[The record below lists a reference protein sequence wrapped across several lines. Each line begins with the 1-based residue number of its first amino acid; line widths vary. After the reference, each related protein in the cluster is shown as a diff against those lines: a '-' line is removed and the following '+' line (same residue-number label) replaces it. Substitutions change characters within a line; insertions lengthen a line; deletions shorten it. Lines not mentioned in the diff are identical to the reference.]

1 MTNTITADAVALQER
16 DEFRPD
22 GWLKVIAPAKVN
34 LHLAIG
40 AKRADGYHEAATVM
54 HALNLHDVVYLR
66 RSMPDEQPAGCR
78 AGSGRV
84 VPTVHMVA
92 GDPSIVLPELSS
104 ADNLAARAV
113 VVLADALQLPEDATN
128 LQIRIEKSI
137 PAQAG
142 LGGGSTNAAAA
153 LVGAARLWSLPA
165 DDPAIEQ
172 VAKTLGADVA
182 FFLRGG
188 CAYLEGT
195 GDTFV
200 HALQPSKQA
209 VALVKPEGG
218 VSTAQAYRQFDERP
232 TYADD
237 DLAADVRQALAAD
250 DVQLYNNL
258 AAASEIIM
266 PQLADAREWLAG
278 QEGVCGSLLCGSGAA
293 TFALCDD
300 FSAACRVVAAAR
312 KRGWWARTS
321 SLGSARVMVSSFTGG
336 VSA

>member
-66 RSMPDEQPAGCR
+66 RSMPDEQPADCR

-218 VSTAQAYRQFDERP
+218 VSTAQAYR
-232 TYADD
+232 
-237 DLAADVRQALAAD
+237 
-250 DVQLYNNL
+250 
-258 AAASEIIM
+258 
-266 PQLADAREWLAG
+266 
-278 QEGVCGSLLCGSGAA
+278 
-293 TFALCDD
+293 
-300 FSAACRVVAAAR
+300 
-312 KRGWWARTS
+312 
-321 SLGSARVMVSSFTGG
+321 
-336 VSA
+336 